1 VGSPRL
7 CVWSHAIEPR
17 AAYVKYMLD
26 LNILG
31 LYLRAVR
38 SAKAQRA
45 TKAAG
50 HETAVRRSSRARSA
64 FEDDHHGPRRRTW
77 RRAAATT
84 NANSDADR
92 LERVSEAETTNYL
105 RRLTAEQRS
114 PERQRGMARG
124 AAQRAAA

>member
-1 VGSPRL
+1 
-7 CVWSHAIEPR
+7 
-17 AAYVKYMLD
+17 VKYMLD

-38 SAKAQRA
+38 SVGPPDAAAQPAGDGARASAKAQRA

-50 HETAVRRSSRARSA
+50 HEMAVRRSSRARSA

-84 NANSDADR
+84 NAKSDA
-92 LERVSEAETTNYL
+92 AETTNYL
-105 RRLTAEQRS
+105 RRLTTG
-114 PERQRGMARG
+114 ERTGRARRRR
-124 AAQRAAA
+124 QHE

>member
-1 VGSPRL
+1 
-7 CVWSHAIEPR
+7 
-17 AAYVKYMLD
+17 MLD

-38 SAKAQRA
+38 SVVGPPDAAAQPTGDGARASAKAQRA

-50 HETAVRRSSRARSA
+50 HEMAVRRSSRARSA

-84 NANSDADR
+84 NAKSDADR
-92 LERVSEAETTNYL
+92 LERVSEAGTTNYL
-105 RRLTAEQRS
+105 RRLTTG
-114 PERQRGMARG
+114 ERTGRARRRR
-124 AAQRAAA
+124 QHE

>member
-1 VGSPRL
+1 
-7 CVWSHAIEPR
+7 
-17 AAYVKYMLD
+17 MLD

-38 SAKAQRA
+38 SVGPPDAAAQPAGDGARASAKAQRA

-50 HETAVRRSSRARSA
+50 HEMAVRRSSRARSA

-84 NANSDADR
+84 NAKSDAV
-92 LERVSEAETTNYL
+92 ERVSEAETTNYL
-105 RRLTAEQRS
+105 RRLTTG
-114 PERQRGMARG
+114 ERTGTARRRR
-124 AAQRAAA
+124 QHE